1 MYWTTK
7 SHLYE
12 GFLLLC
18 YCNSNILFID
28 INRGL
33 FFLPYLLTNNQERH
47 DKECAKKENPHNLS
61 RSPKKKTKNKGAVL
75 YQIGDSFVQNKISRD
90 LKFNILIRL
99 KQN

>member
-7 SHLYE
+7 PHLYE

-18 YCNSNILFID
+18 YCNSNILFKD

-47 DKECAKKENPHNLS
+47 VPECAKKENPHNLS
-61 RSPKKKTKNKGAVL
+61 RSPKKKKKKKEKL
-75 YQIGDSFVQNKISRD
+75 FIKKEKI
-90 LKFNILIRL
+90 K
-99 KQN
+99 